1 MLLDTTFLIDLLR
14 GKDPA
19 AYARLQKLER
29 NQEIKGIA
37 AVSVMELWKGA
48 VQSNRPEQ
56 EKQKVDDLLSSLY
69 PYHFDEQEAKR
80 AGEIDAELLQKG
92 EMIQVEDVIIAAVAI
107 THHETILTRN
117 AKHFQ
122 RIAGLK
128 VETY

>member
-19 AYARLQKLER
+19 AYARLQKMER

-37 AVSVMELWKGA
+37 AVSIMELWKGA

-69 PYHFDEQEAKR
+69 LYHFDEKEAKK
-80 AGEIDAELLQKG
+80 AGEIDAVLLQKG
-92 EMIQVEDVIIAAVAI
+92 EMVEAEDVIIAAVAI
-107 THHETILTRN
+107 MHHETILTRN